1 MFPYGITPEDLR
13 VQSSKRETQREFL
26 ANSTFTTSS
35 GSVKTLL
42 DINMNAN
49 ISQRYYAQLV
59 NKVNTLQQVMSNE
72 NLMPIFLTITHDG
85 WLQRLFT
92 GDYSKFEDEKHLKKL
107 PENDKYGYLKT
118 KALRRETFDEHDFYM
133 ILRWNWERFGSERTS
148 RKMREVSKI
157 GYIFATE
164 PHESGIPHAH
174 VLMYIPSE
182 FRDDLLQ
189 DFKRIFDAP
198 RNIAQTKRKR
208 NNKNGLT
215 REQIKNGEINGFQW
229 TLSNP
234 VGYILKY
241 VTKSFMDIKNQA
253 DIDELNAWYMKHRIS
268 RISTSHSLV
277 PQWVYQKIYP
287 LESDWL
293 YLTNL
298 KNDGV
303 CEWSQEDD
311 YFKFEDIRLEKT
323 FLYSKGVYQYFI
335 NGTLEREFGSP
346 KEDKAINTMFQPE
359 RPITSLVPRPLR
371 HSVTV
376 NGQFDFIHK
385 GDLNI
390 DLWQFIRNKI
400 EFNFYPIS
408 TSAITFTGY
417 SVPLSQRRAIKHEKN
432 IVIEVIRPNRSKY
445 RLDLKGQVIKPV
457 PTPVRFMTNFDLYSH
472 YIALNPETCNLQ
484 RFGILQNECVK
495 RGLVQGSISSL
506 NDFTT
511 DWKQYDLNPFAD
523 EFDRVRSHFSACSA
537 VNSLVSL
544 QNIISNIGA

>member
-1 MFPYGITPEDLR
+1 MFPYNISPLDLQI
-13 VQSSKRETQREFL
+13 QSSKRETQRDFL

-59 NKVNTLQQVMSNE
+59 NKVNTLQQVMTNE

-85 WLQRLFT
+85 WLQRLFF
-92 GDYSKFEDEKHLKKL
+92 GDYSKFDEAKHLSKL
-107 PENDKYGYLKT
+107 PESDRYGYLKS
-118 KALRRETFDEHDFYM
+118 KALNRESFDEHDLYM
-133 ILRWNWERFGSERTS
+133 VLRWNWERFGSERTS

-164 PHESGIPHAH
+164 PHDSGVPHAH
-174 VLMYIPSE
+174 VLMYIPAE
-182 FRDDLLQ
+182 FRDDLLE

-198 RNIAQTKRKR
+198 QNRAQTKRK
-208 NNKNGLT
+208 KNSKKGLT
-215 REQIKNGEINGFQW
+215 AEQIANGEINGFQW

-253 DIDELNAWYMKHRIS
+253 EIDELNAWYMKHRIS
-268 RISTSHSLV
+268 RISTSHSLI

-298 KNDGV
+298 KNEGV

-311 YFKFEDIRLEKT
+311 YFKFEDIRLDKT

-335 NGTLEREFGSP
+335 NGTLEREFGTP
-346 KEDKAINTMFQPE
+346 KEEKEKNTMFQPE
-359 RPITSLVPRPLR
+359 RAITSLIPRPLR
-371 HSVTV
+371 YSVTV

-385 GDLNI
+385 GNLNI

-400 EFNFYPIS
+400 ELNFYPVS
-408 TSAITFTGY
+408 TSSITFTGY
-417 SVPLSQRRAIKHEKN
+417 SVPLADRRSIKHEKAI
-432 IVIEVIRPNRSKY
+432 IVEVIRLDGSKIM
-445 RLDLKGQVIKPV
+445 LDLKGQKLNFVK
-457 PTPVRFMTNFDLYSH
+457 TPIRFMTNLELYTHFIS
-472 YIALNPETCNLQ
+472 LDPFTCNSQ
-484 RFGILQNECVK
+484 HFILVRNECIN
-495 RGLVQGSISSL
+495 RRLIQGDVLPINIFSTGI
-506 NDFTT
+506 
-511 DWKQYDLNPFAD
+511 NPFEH
-523 EFDRVRSHFSACSA
+523 EFDRARAHFSSESA

-544 QNIISNIGA
+544 QNMISQIGA